1 MAGTWLDQSD
11 LQNVLSVA
19 TFSAI
24 FADATSGLVD
34 LEIVAS
40 VISRA
45 EQEVL
50 SWLVDEYGATIQS
63 EPNLGAD
70 LFLKG
75 CALEYAV
82 AFAYDRFP
90 EYQRANGKDQVDRF
104 ARAEARMERVL
115 QSRQRPTSLPKAPAN
130 VGGVLVN
137 SQARIIADGADGANG
152 GDY

>member
-1 MAGTWLDQSD
+1 MPGIWLQQSD
-11 LQNVLSVA
+11 LSNVLSVA

-24 FADATSGLVD
+24 FADAGTGVTND
-34 LEIVAS
+34 DIVSS
-40 VISRA
+40 VIERA

-50 SWLVDEYGATIQS
+50 SWLVDEYGADIQFD
-63 EPNLGAD
+63 PNLSAD

-75 CALEYAV
+75 CALEYVV
-82 AFAYDRFP
+82 AFSYDRFP

-115 QSRQRPTSLPKAPAN
+115 QSRQRPTSLPKTPAN
-130 VGGVLVN
+130 TGGVLVN